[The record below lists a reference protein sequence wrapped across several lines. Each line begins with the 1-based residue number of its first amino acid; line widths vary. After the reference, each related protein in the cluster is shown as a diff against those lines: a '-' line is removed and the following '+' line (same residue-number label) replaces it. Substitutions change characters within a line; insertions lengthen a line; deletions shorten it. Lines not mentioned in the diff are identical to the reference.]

1 MLDVEYVEMKSILK
15 ALNLVTRKA
24 VNNMDNKRLDKLK
37 DDFFNDT
44 GVDIASIDDDDFDSF
59 EESVMQA
66 IDEQSD
72 IIYYSNAMK
81 FLSEHDGSLRESV
94 DVALE
99 YGMELKDVN
108 SETLASILNL
118 KMNRDTWY
126 GVRDEFEE
134 CFEDE

>member
-1 MLDVEYVEMKSILK
+1 
-15 ALNLVTRKA
+15 
-24 VNNMDNKRLDKLK
+24 MDNKRLDKLK

-72 IIYYSNAMK
+72 IIYYYNAMK
-81 FLSEHDGSLRESV
+81 FLSEHDGSLRESI
-94 DVALE
+94 DVAIE

-118 KMNRDTWY
+118 KMNRDEWY
-126 GVRDEFEE
+126 KVSDEFEE
-134 CFEDE
+134 CFEDEDE